1 MYLVQSIF
9 KFVLGPLSFFSI
21 WTLLVRFIPF
31 GMVVIFL
38 LMMLCYVLEIAR
50 IIITVMVLKQSKCQK
65 KI

>member
-1 MYLVQSIF
+1 
-9 KFVLGPLSFFSI
+9 
-21 WTLLVRFIPF
+21 
-31 GMVVIFL
+31 MVVIFL